1 MKKIIKT
8 QIDADTQDCYFNLND
23 FSDIVDISRVYYYEL
38 KMEENQTLS
47 IKFFDKEE
55 NLIPVKTF

>member
-38 KMEENQTLS
+38 KMEENQTL
-47 IKFFDKEE
+47 IVKFFDKEE
-55 NLIPVKTF
+55 KLIPVKIV

>member
-47 IKFFDKEE
+47 INFFDKEE
-55 NLIPVKTF
+55 NLIPVKIV

>member
-47 IKFFDKEE
+47 VKFFDKEE
-55 NLIPVKTF
+55 NLIPVKIV